1 MTILLSRA
9 RMRILACS
17 ARVLF
22 CVGVWLPAI
31 GLRAEVAPTTAWA
44 VRAGGILRVD
54 ADGVPLSFFSVE
66 NILKDVALNS
76 SGSVL
81 LAAELGGVSF
91 GGFTLPRPNGQNI
104 AAMLKLKPDLTPDL
118 ARSVSGLKGL
128 EFATPTRVALSESGD
143 ALLAGKFLR
152 DECGLWA
159 AGKPNHF
166 RWHLVHQISP
176 PTFLWVQSAVVRLQY
191 MCNVNCRTIAFTK
204 RLIFW

>member
-31 GLRAEVAPTTAWA
+31 GLRAEVVPTTAWA

-81 LAAELGGVSF
+81 LAAGVGRSF
-91 GGFTLPRPNGQNI
+91 VWGIHPP
-104 AAMLKLKPDLTPDL
+104 A
-118 ARSVSGLKGL
+118 
-128 EFATPTRVALSESGD
+128 SERAKHRGD
-143 ALLAGKFLR
+143 AQAQTGPDAGFGALR
-152 DECGLWA
+152 QRA
-159 AGKPNHF
+159 
-166 RWHLVHQISP
+166 
-176 PTFLWVQSAVVRLQY
+176 
-191 MCNVNCRTIAFTK
+191 
-204 RLIFW
+204 